1 LNPATPIHPTIK
13 RIHNMN
19 HSIHNMSTNPHQPH
33 RPDTAHT
40 RRQAATRRLRRPLMV
55 AVVLMAGTVL
65 LSACGQPSTG
75 TTAASAAP
83 AQDTVAVFILH
94 TDTLKKSVDLP
105 GELQPYLQTDL
116 FAKVQGYVRE
126 IKADI
131 GDRVRKGQTLAVI
144 EAPEVNTQVMQ
155 SEAALA
161 SAKSKY
167 TASADKYQRLYQA
180 SQSESPGI
188 VAPVDLVTAHDGMAA
203 DSAAY
208 EAQRQQS
215 KAYKEV
221 SGYLYITAPFNGV
234 VIARKADPGALVS
247 TNSLLLTIQENSVL
261 RLRVSVPETYVAA
274 ATGKR
279 DLSFAVDAYP
289 QQRFTGALTRKTGTI
304 DPVTRTELW
313 EYDVDN
319 RQQFLKAGA
328 FVYARLNLE
337 RGTPSLI
344 LPPTAIATTLERKFV
359 IRVHNGAVQWVD
371 VRQGMTTDN
380 GVEVFGDLRAGDT
393 LLTKATDERKPGAT
407 AYWKLAK

>member
-1 LNPATPIHPTIK
+1 MRNIFIL
-13 RIHNMN
+13 
-19 HSIHNMSTNPHQPH
+19 STGV
-33 RPDTAHT
+33 T
-40 RRQAATRRLRRPLMV
+40 
-55 AVVLMAGTVL
+55 L
-65 LSACGQPSTG
+65 LTACGGASTG
-75 TTAASAAP
+75 TAANKP
-83 AQDTVAVFILH
+83 ATTSQDTVAVFILH

-116 FAKVQGYVRE
+116 FAKVQGYVRDM
-126 IKADI
+126 KVDI
-131 GDRVRKGQTLAVI
+131 GDRVHRGQTLAVL
-144 EAPEVNTQVMQ
+144 EAPEVNTQVLQ

-167 TASADKYQRLYQA
+167 TASADRYQRLYQA
-180 SQSESPGI
+180 SQSQSPGI
-188 VAPVDLVTAHDGMAA
+188 VAPVDLVTARDQMAA

-208 EAQRQQS
+208 EALRQQS

-221 SGYLYITAPFNGV
+221 SGYLYITAPFDGII
-234 VIARKADPGALVS
+234 IARKADPGALVS
-247 TNSLLLTIQENSVL
+247 ANSMLLTIQDNNIL

-289 QQRFTGALTRKTGTI
+289 QQRFTGALTRKSGTI

-319 RQQFLKAGA
+319 RRQLLKAGA
-328 FVYARLNLE
+328 FVYARLDLE

-344 LPPTAIATTLERKFV
+344 LPAGAVVTTLERKFV
-359 IRVHNGAVQWVD
+359 IRVHDGKTQWVD

-380 GVEVFGDLRAGDT
+380 GVEVFGELHPGDT
-393 LLTKATDERKPGAT
+393 LLSKATDERKPGAT
-407 AYWKLAK
+407 AYWKVGR

>member
-1 LNPATPIHPTIK
+1 MHHILHYMFPIKHRRIISLALASVILFNSCGQSGNGPTATGSPT
-13 RIHNMN
+13 
-19 HSIHNMSTNPHQPH
+19 PG
-33 RPDTAHT
+33 A
-40 RRQAATRRLRRPLMV
+40 AAT
-55 AVVLMAGTVL
+55 ATN
-65 LSACGQPSTG
+65 
-75 TTAASAAP
+75 AAP
-83 AQDTVAVFILH
+83 AQDTVAVFLLH
-94 TDTLKKSVDLP
+94 ADTLKKSVDLP

-126 IKADI
+126 MKADI
-131 GDRVRKGQTLAVI
+131 GDRVRKGQTLAVL
-144 EAPEVNTQVMQ
+144 EAPEVNTQVLQ

-167 TASADKYQRLYQA
+167 TASTDKYQRLYQA

-188 VAPVDLVTAHDGMAA
+188 VAPVDLVTARDQMAA

-208 EAQRQQS
+208 EAVRQQA

-221 SGYLYITAPFNGV
+221 SGYLYITAPFDGV
-234 VIARKADPGALVS
+234 IITRKADPGALVS
-247 TNSLLLTIQENSVL
+247 ASSMLLTIQSNNIL

-289 QQRFTGALTRKTGTI
+289 QERFTGALTRKTGTI

-319 RQQFLKAGA
+319 RLHLLKAGA
-328 FVYARLNLE
+328 FVYARLILE

-359 IRVHNGAVQWVD
+359 IRVHNNLAQWVD
-371 VRQGMTTDN
+371 VRQGMSTDK
-380 GVEVFGDLRAGDT
+380 GIEVFGDLHPGDT
-393 LLTKATDERKPGAT
+393 LLTKATDERKPGTT
-407 AYWKLAK
+407 AYWKMPK

>member
-1 LNPATPIHPTIK
+1 MA
-13 RIHNMN
+13 
-19 HSIHNMSTNPHQPH
+19 SI
-33 RPDTAHT
+33 A
-40 RRQAATRRLRRPLMV
+40 LI
-55 AVVLMAGTVL
+55 AGTVL
-65 LSACGQPSTG
+65 FSSCGQPSTG
-75 TTAASAAP
+75 TTAANAAP

-126 IKADI
+126 IKVDI
-131 GDRVRKGQTLAVI
+131 GDRVHKGQTLAVI

-161 SAKSKY
+161 SAKSRY
-167 TASADKYQRLYQA
+167 TASTDKYQRLYQA

-188 VAPVDLVTAHDGMAA
+188 VAPVDLVTAHDLMAA
-203 DSAAY
+203 DSSAY
-208 EAQRQQS
+208 EALRQQS

-221 SGYLYITAPFNGV
+221 SGYLHITAPFGGV
-234 VIARKADPGALVS
+234 IIARKADPGALVS
-247 TNSLLLTIQENSVL
+247 ANNILLTIQENNIL
-261 RLRVSVPETYVAA
+261 RLRISVPETYVAA
-274 ATGKR
+274 AIGKR

-289 QQRFTGALTRKTGTI
+289 QQRFTGILTRKTGTI
-304 DPVTRTELW
+304 DPRTRTELW

-319 RQQFLKAGA
+319 RRQLLKSGA

-359 IRVHNGAVQWVD
+359 IQVHNGAVKWID

-380 GVEVFGDLRAGDT
+380 GVEVFGDLHPGDT
-393 LLTKATDERKPGAT
+393 LLTKATDERKPGT
-407 AYWKLAK
+407 SAYWKLIH

>member
-1 LNPATPIHPTIK
+1 MHHTIHYMYSIINQPR
-13 RIHNMN
+13 RIV
-19 HSIHNMSTNPHQPH
+19 I
-33 RPDTAHT
+33 
-40 RRQAATRRLRRPLMV
+40 
-55 AVVLMAGTVL
+55 VLILALAGMAL
-65 LSACGQPSTG
+65 LSSCGESPAGG
-75 TTAASAAP
+75 TATNAAP
-83 AQDTVAVFILH
+83 ARDTVAVFILH

-116 FAKVQGYVRE
+116 FAKVQGYVRDM
-126 IKADI
+126 KVDI
-131 GDRVRKGQTLAVI
+131 GDRVHKGQTLAVI

-167 TASADKYQRLYQA
+167 TGSADKYQRLFHA

-188 VAPVDLVTAHDGMAA
+188 VAPVDLVTAHDQMAA
-203 DSAAY
+203 DSATY
-208 EAQRQQS
+208 EALRQQS

-221 SGYLYITAPFNGV
+221 SGYLYIIAPFDGV
-234 VIARKADPGALVS
+234 IVTRKADPGALVS
-247 TNSLLLTIQENSVL
+247 ANNLLLTIQDNHIL
-261 RLRVSVPETYVAA
+261 RLRISVPETYVAA

-304 DPVTRTELW
+304 DPITRTELW

-337 RGTPSLI
+337 RGASSLI
-344 LPPTAIATTLERKFV
+344 LPSTAIATTLERKFV

-371 VRQGMTTDN
+371 VRQGMTTDS
-380 GVEVFGDLRAGDT
+380 GVEVFGELHPGDT
-393 LLTKATDERKPGAT
+393 LLTKATDERKPGTT
-407 AYWKLAK
+407 AYWKMGK